1 MVERIMVKN
10 PFKGKKDEKAMDY
23 QKEVVLTEQNRQGMP
38 MTEEYVNSLGRSV
51 YSIIDPEVMALL
63 NPIDANGKPIE
74 SDLRQ
79 LIPALSHLN
88 RMTQI
93 NKLDVELDRLDLEY
107 IFLRMKCSMNEEDY
121 DTEKAGLIE
130 SLQFYANHIPTD
142 AFEGFKAKL
151 LAYQMKIIRTELE
164 EKKTK
169 GLLG

>member
-1 MVERIMVKN
+1 MPLRK
-10 PFKGKKDEKAMDY
+10 KKDEKAMDF
-23 QKEVVLTEQNRQGMP
+23 QKEIVLTEEQRQGMP

-63 NPIDANGKPIE
+63 NPMNANGKPIE

-93 NKLDVELDRLDLEY
+93 GKDDVELDRLDLEY
-107 IFLRMKCSMNEEDY
+107 IFLRMKCTMNESDY
-121 DTEKAGLIE
+121 TTGKAGLIE

-142 AFEGFKAKL
+142 ACDGFKAKL
-151 LAYQMKIIRTELE
+151 LAYTMKIIRTELE

-169 GLLG
+169 GWL